1 MVTGDT
7 GITGLGAIEAGETV
21 GPVGTAGAG
30 VCAGAAEAAE
40 IPGIKGGCPFAM
52 KATYRFGNK
61 TLEASSTRSS
71 CAPPTA
77 PGNGT
82 PGSSDIKR

>member
-21 GPVGTAGAG
+21 GPAGAEG
-30 VCAGAAEAAE
+30 TCAGAAEAAE
-40 IPGIKGGCPFAM
+40 IPGIKGVCPFAM
-52 KATYRFGNK
+52 KATYRSGNK

-82 PGSSDIKR
+82 PGSKDIKR